1 MRPVSCLRLTA
12 LGVIAASAIVSTA
25 CATKS
30 INSVLA
36 DPSRYRDR
44 DVTVEGTVS
53 ESFGVA
59 DRGAYLLDDR
69 TGQLWVVAERG
80 TPRKGARVKAR
91 GRIREGF
98 NLGTLGDLINVP
110 GVSSGLVLIESSRE
124 ASD

>member
-1 MRPVSCLRLTA
+1 MQLTCLRTTGLI
-12 LGVIAASAIVSTA
+12 LIAATAIAAAA

-36 DPSRYRDR
+36 DPARYRDR
-44 DVTVEGTVS
+44 DVTIEGTVV

-59 DRGAYLLDDR
+59 DRGAYLLEDR

-98 NLGTLGDLINVP
+98 NLGSLGDIIKVP
-110 GVSSGLVLIESSRE
+110 GVASGLVLIESSRD

>member
-1 MRPVSCLRLTA
+1 MRHLPWLRFAGLTMFAVSA
-12 LGVIAASAIVSTA
+12 VVSTA

-36 DPSRYRDR
+36 DPARYRDR
-44 DVTVEGTVS
+44 EVTVEGTVI
-53 ESFGVA
+53 ESFGVV

-80 TPRKGARVKAR
+80 TPRKGARVKAK

-98 NLGTLGDLINVP
+98 NLGSLGDLIKVP
-110 GVSSGLVLIESSRE
+110 GAASGLVLIESSRN